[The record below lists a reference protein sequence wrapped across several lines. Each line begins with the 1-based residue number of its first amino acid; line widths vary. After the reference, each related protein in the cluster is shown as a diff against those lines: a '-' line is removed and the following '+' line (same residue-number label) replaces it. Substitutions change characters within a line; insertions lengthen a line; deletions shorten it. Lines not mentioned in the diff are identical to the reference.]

1 VSDKFPKSNDRRVQ
15 RTRRT
20 LRESLISL
28 MLERSCDEIS
38 VQDVCDKA
46 DVGRSTFYTH
56 FADKEELMAGG
67 FEDLRRMLRAGL
79 AERPDGKVRLGFAR
93 GMIDHAHDNQRLF
106 RALVGKKSGQVVL
119 RQFRELVGS
128 LVREDLAATCVH
140 GPAMDAAVHFIA
152 GGFLDLLTWWLEAR
166 NPLQPP
172 DIERL
177 FLEMARP
184 AIGLVTNRIA

>member
-1 VSDKFPKSNDRRVQ
+1 
-15 RTRRT
+15 
-20 LRESLISL
+20 

-119 RQFRELVGS
+119 RQFR
-128 LVREDLAATCVH
+128 
-140 GPAMDAAVHFIA
+140 
-152 GGFLDLLTWWLEAR
+152 
-166 NPLQPP
+166 
-172 DIERL
+172 
-177 FLEMARP
+177 
-184 AIGLVTNRIA
+184 